1 MEGPSPIESLPNEL
15 LIAIFQRVSDDRH
28 LLKSCALVC
37 KRWNQVLDWR
47 FWNSRLVSDTNPYA
61 NEYRRLFEM
70 HPALRENSAMLSVER
85 PLGRNLLGNDVGNVS
100 VVQGLNEVELYPPSL
115 DTDWHNGSSWIIE
128 EPGSEHSQCTVPVL
142 ASSYSKGKIRSA
154 FKFKSFEKLSQ
165 LGAVGCKFKVEASTR
180 FDCGGEVTLTIGIG
194 HDDPAD
200 LTSGGHIT
208 SETLAAGTDWTW
220 IETNPPL
227 PFYPFLDPNQM
238 LKFEICCRDRNFWRG
253 HYGPKI
259 KRIHVSLHCWT
270 AYSVCQ
276 DFDFW
281 NRPKLEGF
289 GINLRRRSKVF
300 EGLRTANF

>member
-1 MEGPSPIESLPNEL
+1 MEGPSPINSLPNEL

-142 ASSYSKGKIRSA
+142 ASSYSEAKIRAA

-165 LGAVGCKFKVEASTR
+165 LGTVGCKLKVEASTR
-180 FDCGGEVTLTIGIG
+180 FDCGGEVTLTIG
-194 HDDPAD
+194 HDRTEGLNPEDP
-200 LTSGGHIT
+200 TSGVHIT
-208 SETLAAGTDWTW
+208 KGTLDAGMDWTW
-220 IETNPPL
+220 IETNPPGGL
-227 PFYPFLDPNQM
+227 WIPPHPFHPNQI
-238 LKFEICCRDRNFWRG
+238 LKFEICCRDRNFSWPLG

-259 KRIHVSLHCWT
+259 KRIHVSLHC
-270 AYSVCQ
+270 
-276 DFDFW
+276 
-281 NRPKLEGF
+281 
-289 GINLRRRSKVF
+289 
-300 EGLRTANF
+300 RTAD